1 MCGNGDGFVKVT
13 RLKGP
18 DSFNAA
24 WMDMS
29 MSSSECEQACLN
41 NCSCT
46 AFISMN
52 IDGMGTRC
60 LAWYGELMDIVE
72 YSNVVWELNVCVDAK
87 ELGSLLWLLA
97 FFLFCILSLLLI
109 SVLGSW
115 THRLF
120 LCFMFFFR
128 FFFIY
133 FLVQLLT
140 LRCPKVFLAIT
151 GNRLLQY
158 CLLLCHCFWHP
169 W

>member
-1 MCGNGDGFVKVT
+1 MKVT

-72 YSNVVWELNVCVDAK
+72 YSYEVWDLNVRVDAK

-97 FFLFCILSLLLI
+97 FFYFVNFHFCLSQFLDRGLT
-109 SVLGSW
+109 VC
-115 THRLF
+115 F
-120 LCFMFFFR
+120 FVLCFFFG
-128 FFFIY
+128 FFLYI
-133 FLVQLLT
+133 
-140 LRCPKVFLAIT
+140 
-151 GNRLLQY
+151 
-158 CLLLCHCFWHP
+158 FWFSYLH
-169 W
+169 

>member
-1 MCGNGDGFVKVT
+1 MKVT

-29 MSSSECEQACLN
+29 MSRSECEQACLN

-72 YSNVVWELNVCVDAK
+72 YSYVVWELNVRVDAK

-97 FFLFCILSLLLI
+97 FFLFCKLSLLLI

-120 LCFMFFFR
+120 LCFMFFFFFR
-128 FFFIY
+128 FFLYI
-133 FLVQLLT
+133 
-140 LRCPKVFLAIT
+140 
-151 GNRLLQY
+151 
-158 CLLLCHCFWHP
+158 FWFSYLH
-169 W
+169 